1 MVRNLAHNPRL
12 RPQPRLRVLH
22 LARDAGYGGIGG
34 AEILVLEFARRLD
47 PERFESFL
55 CTTRRPEPDRAALAA
70 RESAELERSGVRVL
84 NLDRPSSAS
93 LMPWARLW
101 RLLARERIDVVH
113 AHMPRANVPGALL
126 ARAARVPVVV
136 AHEHGSVR
144 YADPVRR
151 LLNRSVV
158 GPLTDAVLA
167 VSEWDRRRLVDEQGL
182 PESRV
187 RVFRNGILPL
197 PEDVPDVRPELAEL
211 GVPIIGALGRLDPV
225 KGYDTLIEAVAR
237 LRADGVPVR
246 CVIAGVGPDEA
257 RLRGLIRE
265 RRVEGDVI
273 LLGLREDVPAL
284 LRAFDAAV
292 MSSRSEGA
300 PLAIIEYMA
309 AGLPIIATRVG
320 GIPELIEPE
329 VHGILVEPDDAEALA
344 GGIRRVLGHPDQAAQ
359 LAAAARARQLAEF
372 DLDVVVGRL
381 EELYLSL
388 YGARRARGRRGRAAH
403 TAVRSG

>member
-1 MVRNLAHNPRL
+1 MARNLAHH
-12 RPQPRLRVLH
+12 PRLRVLH

-47 PERFESFL
+47 PQRFESFL

-70 RESAELERSGVRVL
+70 REAAELERGGVRVL
-84 NLDRPSSAS
+84 NLDRASSRS
-93 LMPWARLW
+93 LVPWSRLW
-101 RLLARERIDVVH
+101 WLLVRERIDVVH

-126 ARAARVPVVV
+126 ARGARVPVVV
-136 AHEHGSVR
+136 GHEHGSVR
-144 YADPVRR
+144 YADPMRR
-151 LLNRSVV
+151 LLNRTVV
-158 GPLTDAVLA
+158 GPLSDAVLA
-167 VSEWDRRRLVDEQGL
+167 VSDWDRRRLVAEQGL
-182 PESRV
+182 PASRV

-197 PEDVPDVRPELAEL
+197 PDDVDDVRPELADP
-211 GVPIIGALGRLDPV
+211 GVPIVGALGRLDPV

-237 LRADGVPVR
+237 LRASEVRLR

-265 RRVEGDVI
+265 RGVEGEVV
-273 LLGLREDVPAL
+273 LLGLRDDVPAL
-284 LRAFDAAV
+284 LRAFDVAV

-329 VHGILVEPDDAEALA
+329 VHGILVAPDDPEALA
-344 GGIRRVLGHPDQAAQ
+344 AGVRRVLEHPDRAAE
-359 LAAAARARQLAEF
+359 LAAAARTRQQAEF

-381 EELYLSL
+381 EDLYLSL
-388 YGARRARGRRGRAAH
+388 YDSRRARRRRRRAAQ
-403 TAVRSG
+403 TAARSG

>member
-1 MVRNLAHNPRL
+1 MTRNLTHPR
-12 RPQPRLRVLH
+12 RLKVLH

-55 CTTRRPEPDRAALAA
+55 CTTRRPEADRTALAA
-70 RESAELERSGVRVL
+70 RETADLERSGVRVL

-93 LMPWARLW
+93 LAPWGRLW
-101 RLLARERIDVVH
+101 WVLVRERIDVVH
-113 AHMPRANVPGALL
+113 THMPRANVPGALL

-151 LLNRSVV
+151 LLNRTVV

-167 VSEWDRRRLVDEQGL
+167 VSEWDRQRLVSEQGL

-197 PEDVPDVRPELAEL
+197 PDDLPDLRPELAEP
-211 GVPIIGALGRLDPV
+211 GTPIVGALGRLDPV
-225 KGYDTLIEAVAR
+225 KGYDTLIDAVAR
-237 LRADGVPVR
+237 LRADGVRLR

-257 RLRGLIRE
+257 RLRSLIHE
-265 RRVEGDVI
+265 RRVGDDVA

-284 LRAFDAAV
+284 LRAFDVAV

-309 AGLPIIATRVG
+309 AGVPIVATGVG

-344 GGIRRVLGHPDQAAQ
+344 GGIRRVLEHPDRAAE
-359 LAAAARARQLAEF
+359 LAVAARARQQAEF
-372 DLDVVVGRL
+372 DLDVVVRRL

-388 YGARRARGRRGRAAH
+388 YASRRARGRGGRPAH

>member
-1 MVRNLAHNPRL
+1 M
-12 RPQPRLRVLH
+12 RVLH

-47 PERFESFL
+47 PERFESYL

-70 RESAELERSGVRVL
+70 REAAELTRSGVRVL
-84 NLDRPSSAS
+84 NLDRSSSAS
-93 LMPWARLW
+93 LAPWRRLW
-101 RLLARERIDVVH
+101 WLLARERIDVVH

-126 ARAARVPVVV
+126 ARTARVPVVL

-144 YADPVRR
+144 YTDPVRR
-151 LLNRSVV
+151 LLNRTVV
-158 GPLTDAVLA
+158 GPLSDAVLA
-167 VSEWDRRRLVDEQGL
+167 VSDWDRRRLIAEQGL

-197 PEDVPDVRPELAEL
+197 PEDVPDIRAEFAEP
-211 GVPIIGALGRLDPV
+211 GVPIVGALGRLDPV
-225 KGYDTLIEAVAR
+225 KGYDTLIAAVAG
-237 LRADGVPVR
+237 LRAQGIRVR

-257 RLRGLIRE
+257 RLRHLIQQCGVGR
-265 RRVEGDVI
+265 DVR

-284 LRAFDAAV
+284 LRAFDVAV
-292 MSSRSEGA
+292 MPSRSEGA

-309 AGLPIIATRVG
+309 AGLPIVASRVG

-329 VHGILVEPDDAEALA
+329 VHGILVESEDPGTLAE
-344 GGIRRVLGHPDQAAQ
+344 GIRRVLQHPDRAAE
-359 LAAAARARQLAEF
+359 LAAAARARQRAEF
-372 DLDVVVGRL
+372 DLDVVVRRL

-388 YGARRARGRRGRAAH
+388 YSDRMAHARRGRGAH